1 MAGKW
6 DIVCKPEG
14 KTVYKNPDGDDDEG
28 QNMGAM
34 RVLLVNASSDFEDE
48 VARVAFVR
56 RNSKNPDTPY
66 DEMLTKVINMARTS
80 VDLLNTQFASSGDT
94 L

>member
-28 QNMGAM
+28 QNMG
-34 RVLLVNASSDFEDE
+34 
-48 VARVAFVR
+48 
-56 RNSKNPDTPY
+56 
-66 DEMLTKVINMARTS
+66 EMLTKVINMARTS

>member
-14 KTVYKNPDGDDDEG
+14 KTTYKNPDGDDDEG

-34 RVLLVNASSDFEDE
+34 RVLLVNSDFEDE

>member
-34 RVLLVNASSDFEDE
+34 RVLLVNVDFEDE